1 VKAVTIHL
9 PEETYRA
16 FEKRAAQSGISVEE
30 LMRTAMESYHS
41 HNLSSSRSIFDTS
54 PADLGKPLRPLGP
67 DDDLL
72 EEMLG

>member
-1 VKAVTIHL
+1 MKAVTIHL

-16 FEKRAAQSGISVEE
+16 FEKRAAQSGISAEE
-30 LMRTAMESYHS
+30 LMRKTMENYHRQ
-41 HNLSSSRSIFDTS
+41 NLSSSRSIFDTG

-72 EEMLG
+72 EEMLS